1 MTQNREKDPLLRISK
16 GLKRVAAR
24 TKKLV
29 PVGVSITGV
38 FPISDVK
45 TSDYNITDDDYTV
58 LANAA
63 SGAIN
68 INMMSAADVHEN
80 GAGRVFTIKRLNS
93 GANAVTVVAD
103 GSETI
108 DGSGTYVLST
118 QYEVVRIQSDGSNWH
133 TI

>member
-16 GLKRVAAR
+16 GLKKVATR

-58 LANAA
+58 LANAT
-63 SGAIN
+63 GVVVD
-68 INMMSAADVHEN
+68 INMMPAADVYEN
-80 GAGRVFTIKRLNS
+80 GAGRVFIIKRLNS
-93 GANAVTVVAD
+93 GANAVT
-103 GSETI
+103 
-108 DGSGTYVLST
+108 
-118 QYEVVRIQSDGSNWH
+118 
-133 TI
+133 